1 VEEANMT
8 STNLFQLHSRLI
20 LVALLTGASFLI
32 GQEQAQKTSFYEVT
46 LTKDEVC
53 TYTNLKFK
61 GDYASWE
68 SPSGQLVLGKTEA
81 GVTVLVV
88 LGSGTLAI
96 EAADVAQEKF
106 KTVFGGFPLKTA
118 FTSLYMRLHPK
129 EYEEVFAKQSIQPAP
144 DEAALAKA
152 KPIYDSRFLASYHA
166 GPRAILPPY
175 KTRVIEFDTAD
186 FGQITTE
193 EGYWVTLRRLS
204 PYGSVYPAR
213 FVNPK
218 QK

>member
-1 VEEANMT
+1 MT
-8 STNLFQLHSRLI
+8 STNPFQSHSRLI
-20 LVALLTGASFLI
+20 LAAFLI
-32 GQEQAQKTSFYEVT
+32 GAAFLVAQEEAQKTSFFDVT

-53 TYTNLKFK
+53 SYTNLKFK

-81 GVTVLVV
+81 GTTIVIV
-88 LGSGTLAI
+88 LGTGTLVI
-96 EAADVAQEKF
+96 EAADAAQEKY
-106 KTVFGGFPLKTA
+106 KTVFGTYPLKTA

-129 EYEEVFAKQSIQPAP
+129 EYEEVFAKQSIKPAP
-144 DEAALAKA
+144 DEAAFAKA

-175 KTRVIEFDTAD
+175 KTRVLEFETAE

-193 EGYWVTLRRLS
+193 EGYWITLRRLS
-204 PYGSVYPAR
+204 PYGSVYPSR

-218 QK
+218 HR